1 MPINERNASNF
12 KGELRDTLK
21 DAEDFIYE
29 LYYDTN
35 KIATIGCG
43 FNVTLKDILQKVCDE
58 IYSEPK
64 MNEKEFAGLLNTI
77 NGIWIK
83 TDENLRSKVSEYLE
97 SIKTKDGKSAKF
109 GEFKLDDKQIGDIL
123 PEVIENFR
131 DGLNK
136 KLAYT
141 SISPQESK
149 IDKYSIGSKEYIALM
164 SMTYNNPSLIGNG
177 LKAHLRAKNRFGAW
191 YEIRYKSN
199 AGNEIGI
206 AKRRFAESNEFGLFE
221 SSENNEALS
230 NNRLANID
238 INAISFEECLDLFSL
253 LNVAKI
259 KDKDEPSITY
269 LQNAIAYETTK
280 EFKGNRTIPEYLA
293 TPKNATNFNKHY
305 RKYNT
310 ILQFFADKINTLLK
324 NVTSKT
330 FKLEDIYV
338 ITTKDDNSH
347 NISRIN
353 KLLKIRAE
361 NGEFKPEAKRDILLI
376 YPTASALPVMPIQPK
391 NTTFTIVLADNT
403 SLDCSNLNPDGNSN
417 ESEIVLM
424 NYKQDVKEPNKNS
437 RDEEISFIKPST
449 NGETIIYKNANGIFI
464 SQDDRYAFNSG
475 NVITLNFFEKMNFNL
490 LNFAKENSYSIRSDK
505 ASSMFDIKLRLPDAT
520 DSISTKNEGNFNI
533 VVSDLIIEDEEGKSF
548 DIKEVYLHNGEDK
561 RVYPSY
567 YLKKNDDKD
576 ADSNS
581 SSKNSYTAKFRININ
596 LDKNSSGFKKTS
608 KFIIATFNLS
618 KRYDTAEIH
627 AKEDTA
633 VVTLANKDKKD
644 GGAEFNI
651 KVSTVAYQ
659 KNITEIRLN
668 TSENTSATNLS
679 IKDTLNLEAV
689 YLPNKGDDDYKEVN
703 WAYKVIR
710 EDKYN
715 SEVMVDKPI
724 GTINLSEEKF
734 KGKKIT
740 FSPKDDIKDKEL
752 LKRLNHGNHI
762 IMFFAYL
769 KSPAFKTKFG
779 KTHIRVDIKAPIY
792 LKYSNGKLCIY
803 EFGHTD
809 ATMCF
814 DTSLSDDIF
823 GKEGKDEK
831 VEHMPKGTYYINSNL
846 NSGDIDIYE
855 DDKLS
860 ETCYQSIDGK
870 DRSYIEPCKIYARD
884 SNIQRASSTKGGI
897 NLIDSENKNRFIQK
911 FNEVKQRVGLDS
923 KEVKLEVG

>member
-1 MPINERNASNF
+1 MPINERNASDF
-12 KGELRDTLK
+12 KNKLRDALK
-21 DAEDFIYE
+21 KAEDFIYE

-43 FNVTLKDILQKVCDE
+43 FNVTLKDILQKVCDKK
-58 IYSEPK
+58 YSDPK
-64 MNEKEFAGLLNTI
+64 MDEKEFTGLLNTI
-77 NGIWIK
+77 NGVKVK
-83 TDENLRSKVSEYLE
+83 TDENLRSKVSEYLDG
-97 SIKTKDGKSAKF
+97 IKTKDGKKLKFSAF
-109 GEFKLDDKQIGDIL
+109 ELDDNQIGDIL
-123 PEVIENFR
+123 PEVVEIFR

-141 SISPQESK
+141 SISPQEKK
-149 IDKYSIGSKEYIALM
+149 IDENSIGSNEYIALM
-164 SMTYNNPSLIGNG
+164 SMTYNNPSLVGNG
-177 LKAHLRAKNRFGAW
+177 LKAYLRAKNRFGAW

-199 AGNEIGI
+199 GDNNIGI
-206 AKRRFAESNEFGLFE
+206 AKRRFIESNEFGLFE
-221 SSENNEALS
+221 SNENNEAL
-230 NNRLANID
+230 NNNTLTNIS

-269 LQNAIAYETTK
+269 LQNAIEYETTK
-280 EFKGNRTIPEYLA
+280 KFNGNRTIAGYSNG
-293 TPKNATNFNKHY
+293 NADFNTHY

-310 ILQFFADKINTLLK
+310 ILQFFADKINALLK

-338 ITTKDDNSH
+338 ITTKGDNSH

-361 NGEFKPEAKRDILLI
+361 NGEFRPEAKRDILLI

-424 NYKQDVKEPNKNS
+424 NYKQDVRWPNKNS

-464 SQDDRYAFNSG
+464 SQDESYAFNSG

-520 DSISTKNEGNFNI
+520 DSISTKNEGNFNL
-533 VVSDLIIEDEEGKSF
+533 VVSDLIIEDEEGKSC

-576 ADSNS
+576 SDSNS

-596 LDKNSSGFKKTS
+596 LDKNSTGFKKTS
-608 KFIIATFNLS
+608 KFIIATLDLS

-633 VVTLANKDKKD
+633 VVTLASKDKKD
-644 GGAEFNI
+644 GGAEFDI

-715 SEVMVDKPI
+715 SEVVGKVV
-724 GTINLSEEKF
+724 GAINLSEEKF

-762 IMFFAYL
+762 IIFFAYL
-769 KSPAFKTKFG
+769 KSPAFNTNFG
-779 KTHIRVDIKAPIY
+779 KTHTRVDIKAPIY

-803 EFGHTD
+803 EFEHTD

-823 GKEGKDEK
+823 GKESKDKK
-831 VEHMPKGTYYINSNL
+831 VEHMPKGVYYINSNL
-846 NSGDIDIYE
+846 SSGDIDIFE

-870 DRSYIEPCKIYARD
+870 DRSYIEPCKIYAID
-884 SNIQRASSTKGGI
+884 SNIQRASSTKSGI

>member
-12 KGELRDTLK
+12 KDKLRDTLK
-21 DAEDFIYE
+21 DAEGFMHY
-29 LYYDTN
+29 LYYDTKN
-35 KIATIGCG
+35 IATIGCG
-43 FNVTLKDILQKVCDE
+43 FNVTLKDILQKVCDKK
-58 IYSEPK
+58 YSDPK
-64 MNEKEFAGLLNTI
+64 MDEKEFAGLLNTI
-77 NGIWIK
+77 NGIGVK
-83 TDENLRSKVSEYLE
+83 TNGNLRSKVSEYLE
-97 SIKTKDGKSAKF
+97 SIKTEDGKSAKF
-109 GEFKLDDKQIGDIL
+109 GEFKLDDDQIGDIL
-123 PEVIENFR
+123 PEVVEIFR

-149 IDKYSIGSKEYIALM
+149 IDKYSIGSREYIALM
-164 SMTYNNPSLIGNG
+164 SMTYNNPSLVGDG

-199 AGNEIGI
+199 ADNEIGI

-221 SSENNEALS
+221 SNENNNAVKENELRDIS
-230 NNRLANID
+230 

-259 KDKDEPSITY
+259 KEKDEPSITY

-280 EFKGNRTIPEYLA
+280 EFKGNRTIAGYSNG
-293 TPKNATNFNKHY
+293 NADFNEHY

-310 ILQFFADKINTLLK
+310 ILQFFADKINALLK

-417 ESEIVLM
+417 ESEIVLI
-424 NYKQDVKEPNKNS
+424 NYKQDVREPNKNS
-437 RDEEISFIKPST
+437 RDDEISFIKPST
-449 NGETIIYKNANGIFI
+449 NGETIIYKNANDIFI

-633 VVTLANKDKKD
+633 VVTLASKDKKD

-769 KSPAFKTKFG
+769 RLPAFKTKFG

-831 VEHMPKGTYYINSNL
+831 VEYMPKGVYYINSNL

-884 SNIQRASSTKGGI
+884 SNIQRASSAKSGI
-897 NLIDSENKNRFIQK
+897 NLINSENKNRFIQK

>member
-12 KGELRDTLK
+12 KDELRDTLK
-21 DAEDFIYE
+21 DAEGFIYE

-43 FNVTLKDILQKVCDE
+43 FNVTLKDILQKVCDKK
-58 IYSEPK
+58 YSDPK
-64 MNEKEFAGLLNTI
+64 MNEKEFTGLLNTI
-77 NGIWIK
+77 NGVKVK
-83 TDENLRSKVSEYLE
+83 TNENLISKVSEYLD
-97 SIKTKDGKSAKF
+97 SIKTEDGKSAKF
-109 GEFKLDDKQIGDIL
+109 GEFNLDDKQIGDIL
-123 PEVIENFR
+123 PEVVEIFR

-149 IDKYSIGSKEYIALM
+149 IDKDSIGSNEYIALM
-164 SMTYNNPSLIGNG
+164 SMTYNNPSLVGNG

-199 AGNEIGI
+199 ADNEIGI

-221 SSENNEALS
+221 SRENNNAIKQNTLTDIS
-230 NNRLANID
+230 

-259 KDKDEPSITY
+259 KEKDEPSITY

-280 EFKGNRTIPEYLA
+280 EFKGNRTIAGYSRG
-293 TPKNATNFNKHY
+293 NADFNTHY

-310 ILQFFADKINTLLK
+310 ILQFFADKINALLK
-324 NVTSKT
+324 NVTQKS

-361 NGEFKPEAKRDILLI
+361 NGEFRPEAKRDILLI

-424 NYKQDVKEPNKNS
+424 NYKQDVREPNKNS
-437 RDEEISFIKPST
+437 RDDEISFIKPST
-449 NGETIIYKNANGIFI
+449 NGEAIIYKNTNDIFI

-520 DSISTKNEGNFNI
+520 DSISTKSEGNFHL
-533 VVSDLIIEDEEGKSF
+533 VVTNLIIEDEEGKSY
-548 DIKEVYLHNGEDK
+548 DIKKVYLHNSEDK

-576 ADSNS
+576 VDSNS
-581 SSKNSYTAKFRININ
+581 SSENSYTAKFRININ

-608 KFIIATFNLS
+608 KFIIATFDLS
-618 KRYDTAEIH
+618 KRYDTGEIH

-633 VVTLANKDKKD
+633 VVTLASKDKKD

-651 KVSTVAYQ
+651 KVSTVVYQ

-668 TSENTSATNLS
+668 TSESSDATNLS

-689 YLPNKGDDDYKEVN
+689 YLPNKGDDDYKEIS

-715 SEVMVDKPI
+715 SEVMVDKVA
-724 GTINLSEEKF
+724 GAINLSEEKF

-769 KSPAFKTKFG
+769 RLPAFKTKFG

-814 DTSLSDDIF
+814 DTSLSGGIF
-823 GKEGKDEK
+823 DKESKDEK
-831 VEHMPKGTYYINSNL
+831 VEHMPKGTYYISSNL
-846 NSGDIDIYE
+846 SGGDIDIFE

-884 SNIQRASSTKGGI
+884 SNIQRVSSIKSGI

>member
-1 MPINERNASNF
+1 MPINERNVSNF
-12 KGELRDTLK
+12 KDELRDTLK

-43 FNVTLKDILQKVCDE
+43 FNVTLKDILQKVCDKK
-58 IYSEPK
+58 YSNPK
-64 MNEKEFAGLLNTI
+64 MNEKEFTGLLNAI
-77 NGIWIK
+77 NGVKVK
-83 TDENLRSKVSEYLE
+83 TKENLRSEVSEYLD
-97 SIKTKDGKSAKF
+97 SIKTEDGKSAKF
-109 GEFKLDDKQIGDIL
+109 GEFNLDDKQIGDIL
-123 PEVIENFR
+123 PEVVEIFR

-141 SISPQESK
+141 SISPQDNK
-149 IDKYSIGSKEYIALM
+149 IDDKTKGSNEYIALM
-164 SMTYNNPSLIGNG
+164 SMTYNNPSLVGNG
-177 LKAHLRAKNRFGAW
+177 LKAHLRARNRFGAW

-199 AGNEIGI
+199 ADNEIGI
-206 AKRRFAESNEFGLFE
+206 AKRRFIESNEFGLYE
-221 SSENNEALS
+221 DADNNGRVKRNE
-230 NNRLANID
+230 LANIS

-259 KDKDEPSITY
+259 KEKDEPSITY

-280 EFKGNRTIPEYLA
+280 EFKGNRTIAGYSRG
-293 TPKNATNFNKHY
+293 NADFNTHY

-310 ILQFFADKINTLLK
+310 ILQFFADKINALLK
-324 NVTSKT
+324 DVTKKS

-338 ITTKDDNSH
+338 ITTKGDNSH

-361 NGEFKPEAKRDILLI
+361 NGEFRPEAKRDILLI

-417 ESEIVLM
+417 ESEIVLI
-424 NYKQDVKEPNKNS
+424 NYKQDVREPNKNS
-437 RDEEISFIKPST
+437 RDDEISFIKPST
-449 NGETIIYKNANGIFI
+449 NGETIIYKNTNDIFI
-464 SQDDRYAFNSG
+464 SQDKRYAFNSG
-475 NVITLNFFEKMNFNL
+475 NVITLNFFEKMSFNL

-520 DSISTKNEGNFNI
+520 DSISTKSEGNFHL
-533 VVSDLIIEDEEGKSF
+533 VVTNLIIEDEEGKSY
-548 DIKEVYLHNGEDK
+548 DIKKVYLHNSEDK

-596 LDKNSSGFKKTS
+596 LDKNSTGFKKTS
-608 KFIIATFNLS
+608 KFIIATLDLS

-633 VVTLANKDKKD
+633 VVTLASKDKKD
-644 GGAEFNI
+644 GGAEFDI

-689 YLPNKGDDDYKEVN
+689 YLPNKGDGGYKEVN

-715 SEVMVDKPI
+715 SEVVGKVA
-724 GTINLSEEKF
+724 GAINLSEEKF

-752 LKRLNHGNHI
+752 LKKLNHGNHI

-769 KSPAFKTKFG
+769 KSPAFNTNFG

-803 EFGHTD
+803 EFEHTD
-809 ATMCF
+809 SSMCF
-814 DTSLSDDIF
+814 DTSLSNDIF
-823 GKEGKDEK
+823 GKEGKYEK
-831 VEHMPKGTYYINSNL
+831 VEHMPKGVYYINSNL
-846 NSGDIDIYE
+846 SGGDIDIYE

-860 ETCYQSIDGK
+860 VVCYQSIDGK
-870 DRSYIEPCKIYARD
+870 DRSYIEPCKIYAIN
-884 SNIQRASSTKGGI
+884 SNIQRASSAKSGI

>member
-1 MPINERNASNF
+1 MPINERNASDF
-12 KGELRDTLK
+12 KNKLRDTLK
-21 DAEDFIYE
+21 DAEGFKHY

-43 FNVTLKDILQKVCDE
+43 FNVTLKEMLKKVCDE

-64 MNEKEFAGLLNTI
+64 MDEKEFIGLLNTI
-77 NGIWIK
+77 NGVKLK
-83 TDENLRSKVSEYLE
+83 TDENLVSKVSEYLDG
-97 SIKTKDGKSAKF
+97 IKTEDGKSAKF
-109 GEFKLDDKQIGDIL
+109 GEFNLDDKQIGDIL
-123 PEVIENFR
+123 PEVVEIFR

-141 SISPQESK
+141 SISPQESE
-149 IDKYSIGSKEYIALM
+149 INENTIGSNEYIALM
-164 SMTYNNPSLIGNG
+164 SMTYNNPSLVGNG
-177 LKAHLRAKNRFGAW
+177 LKAHLRARNRFGAW

-199 AGNEIGI
+199 GDNEIGI
-206 AKRRFAESNEFGLFE
+206 AKRRFIESNEFGLFE
-221 SSENNEALS
+221 SNANNNEVKHNTLT
-230 NNRLANID
+230 NIS

-259 KDKDEPSITY
+259 KEKDEPSITY

-280 EFKGNRTIPEYLA
+280 EFNGNRTIAGYSNG
-293 TPKNATNFNKHY
+293 NADFNTHY
-305 RKYNT
+305 RKYDT
-310 ILQFFADKINTLLK
+310 ILQFFADKINALLK
-324 NVTSKT
+324 DVTNKS

-424 NYKQDVKEPNKNS
+424 NYKQDVRWPNKNS
-437 RDEEISFIKPST
+437 RDDEISFIKPST
-449 NGETIIYKNANGIFI
+449 NGETIIYKNTNDIFI
-464 SQDDRYAFNSG
+464 SQDKRYAFNSG
-475 NVITLNFFEKMNFNL
+475 NVITLNFFEKMSFNL

-520 DSISTKNEGNFNI
+520 DSISTKNEGNFNL
-533 VVSDLIIEDEEGKSF
+533 VVSDLIIEDEEGKSC

-567 YLKKNDDKD
+567 YLKRNDDKD

-608 KFIIATFNLS
+608 KFIIATFDLS
-618 KRYDTAEIH
+618 KRYDTGEIH

-633 VVTLANKDKKD
+633 VVTLASKDKKD
-644 GGAEFNI
+644 GGAEFDI

-689 YLPNKGDDDYKEVN
+689 YLPNRGDDDYKEVN

-715 SEVMVDKPI
+715 SEVVGKVV
-724 GTINLSEEKF
+724 GAINLSEEKF

-762 IMFFAYL
+762 IIFFAYL
-769 KSPAFKTKFG
+769 KSPAFNTNFG

-803 EFGHTD
+803 EFEHTD

-823 GKEGKDEK
+823 GKESKDEK
-831 VEHMPKGTYYINSNL
+831 VEHMPKGTYYISSNL

-860 ETCYQSIDGK
+860 VVCYQSIDGK

-884 SNIQRASSTKGGI
+884 SNIQRASSAKSGI

>member
-1 MPINERNASNF
+1 MPINERNATDF
-12 KGELRDTLK
+12 KGELGNTLK
-21 DAEDFIYE
+21 KAEDFRAK
-29 LYYDTN
+29 LYYDGKN
-35 KIATIGCG
+35 IATIGCG
-43 FNVTLKDILQKVCDE
+43 FNVTLKDILQKVCDKK
-58 IYSEPK
+58 YSDPK
-64 MNEKEFAGLLNTI
+64 MSEEEFAGLLNTI
-77 NGIWIK
+77 NGVKVK
-83 TDENLRSKVSEYLE
+83 TNENLRSKVSEYLE
-97 SIKTKDGKSAKF
+97 GIKTKDGNSAKF
-109 GEFKLDDKQIGDIL
+109 GKFELDDDQIINIL
-123 PEVIENFR
+123 PEVVEIFR

-141 SISPQESK
+141 TISPQEKK
-149 IDKYSIGSKEYIALM
+149 IDDKTKGSSEYIALM
-164 SMTYNNPSLIGNG
+164 SMTYNNPSLVGDG
-177 LKAHLRAKNRFGAW
+177 LKAHLRARNRFGAW

-199 AGNEIGI
+199 ADNDIGI

-221 SSENNEALS
+221 SDANNEEVNDNTLT
-230 NNRLANID
+230 NIS

-259 KDKDEPSITY
+259 KEKDEPSITY

-280 EFKGNRTIPEYLA
+280 EFKGNRTIPGYLA
-293 TPKNATNFNKHY
+293 TPKNAINFNEHY

-310 ILQFFADKINTLLK
+310 ILQFFADKINALLK

-403 SLDCSNLNPDGNSN
+403 SLDCSNLNPNGNSN

-424 NYKQDVKEPNKNS
+424 NYKQDVREPNKNS
-437 RDEEISFIKPST
+437 RDDEISFIKPST
-449 NGETIIYKNANGIFI
+449 NGETIIYKNANDIFI

-505 ASSMFDIKLRLPDAT
+505 ASSMFDIKLRLPDTT
-520 DSISTKNEGNFNI
+520 DSISTKSEGNFHL
-533 VVSDLIIEDEEGKSF
+533 VVTNLIIEDEEGKSY
-548 DIKEVYLHNGEDK
+548 DIKKVYLHNSEDK

-608 KFIIATFNLS
+608 KFIIATFDLS
-618 KRYDTAEIH
+618 KRYDTGEIH

-633 VVTLANKDKKD
+633 VVTLASKDKKD

-651 KVSTVAYQ
+651 KVSTVVYQ

-668 TSENTSATNLS
+668 TSESSDATNLS

-689 YLPNKGDDDYKEVN
+689 YLPNKGDDDYKEIS

-715 SEVMVDKPI
+715 SEVMVDKVA
-724 GTINLSEEKF
+724 GAINLSEEKF

-769 KSPAFKTKFG
+769 RLPAFKTKFG

-814 DTSLSDDIF
+814 DTSLSGGIF
-823 GKEGKDEK
+823 DKESKDEK
-831 VEHMPKGTYYINSNL
+831 VEHMPKGTYYISSNL
-846 NSGDIDIYE
+846 SGGDIDIFE

-884 SNIQRASSTKGGI
+884 SNIQRVSSIKSGI

>member
-12 KGELRDTLK
+12 KDKLRDTLK
-21 DAEDFIYE
+21 DAEGFMHY
-29 LYYDTN
+29 LYYDTKN
-35 KIATIGCG
+35 IATIGCG
-43 FNVTLKDILQKVCDE
+43 FNVTLKDILQKVCDKK
-58 IYSEPK
+58 YSDPK
-64 MNEKEFAGLLNTI
+64 MDEKEFTGLLNTI
-77 NGIWIK
+77 NGIGVK
-83 TDENLRSKVSEYLE
+83 TNGNLRSKVSEYLE
-97 SIKTKDGKSAKF
+97 SIKTEDGKSAKF
-109 GEFKLDDKQIGDIL
+109 GEFKLDDDQIGDIL
-123 PEVIENFR
+123 PEVVEIFR

-149 IDKYSIGSKEYIALM
+149 IDKYSIGSREYIALM
-164 SMTYNNPSLIGNG
+164 SMTYNNPSLVGDG

-199 AGNEIGI
+199 ADNDIGI
-206 AKRRFAESNEFGLFE
+206 AKRRFIESNEFGLFE
-221 SSENNEALS
+221 SSENNEAI
-230 NNRLANID
+230 NNNDLTNIS

-280 EFKGNRTIPEYLA
+280 EFKGNRTIAGYSRG
-293 TPKNATNFNKHY
+293 NADFNTHY

-310 ILQFFADKINTLLK
+310 ILQFFADKINALLK

-424 NYKQDVKEPNKNS
+424 NYKQDVREPNKNS

-464 SQDDRYAFNSG
+464 SQDESYAFNSG

-520 DSISTKNEGNFNI
+520 DSISTKNEGNFNL
-533 VVSDLIIEDEEGKSF
+533 VVSDLIIEDEEGKSC

-596 LDKNSSGFKKTS
+596 LDKNSTGFKKTS
-608 KFIIATFNLS
+608 KFIIATLDLS

-633 VVTLANKDKKD
+633 VVTLASKDKKD
-644 GGAEFNI
+644 GGAEFDI

-689 YLPNKGDDDYKEVN
+689 YLPNKGDDDYKEIN

-769 KSPAFKTKFG
+769 RLPAFKTKFG

-831 VEHMPKGTYYINSNL
+831 VEHMPKGTYYISSNL

-860 ETCYQSIDGK
+860 VVCYQSIDGK
-870 DRSYIEPCKIYARD
+870 DRSYIEPCKIYALD
-884 SNIQRASSTKGGI
+884 SNIQRASSIKSGI

>member
-1 MPINERNASNF
+1 MPINERNATDF
-12 KGELRDTLK
+12 KNELGSTLEK
-21 DAEDFIYE
+21 AEGFRE
-29 LYYDTN
+29 KLYYDGKN
-35 KIATIGCG
+35 IATIGCG
-43 FNVTLKDILQKVCDE
+43 FNVTLKDILQKVCDKK
-58 IYSEPK
+58 YSEPK
-64 MNEKEFAGLLNTI
+64 MNEEEFAGLLNAI
-77 NGIWIK
+77 NGVKAK
-83 TDENLRSKVSEYLE
+83 TKENLRSKVSEYLDG
-97 SIKTKDGKSAKF
+97 IKTKDGKSAKF
-109 GEFKLDDKQIGDIL
+109 GKFELDDDQIIDIL
-123 PEVIENFR
+123 PEVVEIFR

-149 IDKYSIGSKEYIALM
+149 IDEKTKGSSEYIALM
-164 SMTYNNPSLIGNG
+164 SMTYNNPSLVGDG
-177 LKAHLRAKNRFGAW
+177 LKAYLRARNRFGAW

-199 AGNEIGI
+199 ADNDIGI
-206 AKRRFAESNEFGLFE
+206 AKRRFIESNEFGLFE
-221 SSENNEALS
+221 DADNNGRVKRNE
-230 NNRLANID
+230 LANIS

-259 KDKDEPSITY
+259 KEKDEPSITY

-293 TPKNATNFNKHY
+293 TPKNATNFNEHY

-310 ILQFFADKINTLLK
+310 ILQFFADKINALLK

-361 NGEFKPEAKRDILLI
+361 NGEFRPEAKRDILLI

-403 SLDCSNLNPDGNSN
+403 SLDCSNLNPNGNSN

-424 NYKQDVKEPNKNS
+424 NYKQDVREPNKNS
-437 RDEEISFIKPST
+437 RDDEISFIKPST
-449 NGETIIYKNANGIFI
+449 NGETIIYKNTNDIFM
-464 SQDDRYAFNSG
+464 SQDKRYAFNSG
-475 NVITLNFFEKMNFNL
+475 NVITLNFFEKMSFNL

-520 DSISTKNEGNFNI
+520 DSISTKNEGNFNL
-533 VVSDLIIEDEEGKSF
+533 VVSDLIIEDEEGKSY
-548 DIKEVYLHNGEDK
+548 DIKKVYLHNGEDK

-608 KFIIATFNLS
+608 KFIIATFDLS
-618 KRYDTAEIH
+618 KRYDTGEIH

-633 VVTLANKDKKD
+633 VVALASKDKKD
-644 GGAEFNI
+644 GGAEFDI
-651 KVSTVAYQ
+651 KVSTVVYQ

-668 TSENTSATNLS
+668 TLESSDATNLTTN
-679 IKDTLNLEAV
+679 DTLNLEAV
-689 YLPNKGDDDYKEVN
+689 YLPNKGDDDYKEIS

-715 SEVMVDKPI
+715 SEVMVDKVA
-724 GTINLSEEKF
+724 GAINLSEEKF

-769 KSPAFKTKFG
+769 RLPAFKTKFG

-814 DTSLSDDIF
+814 DTSLSGGIF
-823 GKEGKDEK
+823 DKEGKDEK
-831 VEHMPKGTYYINSNL
+831 VEHMPKGVYYINSNL
-846 NSGDIDIYE
+846 SGGDIDIFE

-870 DRSYIEPCKIYARD
+870 DRSYIEPCKIYAIN
-884 SNIQRASSTKGGI
+884 SNIQRASSTKSGI

>member
-1 MPINERNASNF
+1 MPINERNATDF
-12 KGELRDTLK
+12 KNELGSTLK
-21 DAEDFIYE
+21 KAEGFRE
-29 LYYDTN
+29 KLYYDGKN
-35 KIATIGCG
+35 IATIGCG
-43 FNVTLKDILQKVCDE
+43 FNVTLKDILKKVCDE

-64 MNEKEFAGLLNTI
+64 MSEEEFTGLLNAI
-77 NGIWIK
+77 NGVKAK
-83 TDENLRSKVSEYLE
+83 TKENLRSKVSEYID
-97 SIKTKDGKSAKF
+97 SIKTKDGKSTKF
-109 GEFKLDDKQIGDIL
+109 GKFELDDDQIINIL
-123 PEVIENFR
+123 PEVVEIFR

-141 SISPQESK
+141 PISTQEKK
-149 IDKYSIGSKEYIALM
+149 IDDNSIGSNEYIALM
-164 SMTYNNPSLIGNG
+164 SMTYNNPSLVGNG
-177 LKAHLRAKNRFGAW
+177 LKAHLRARNRFGAW

-199 AGNEIGI
+199 ADNDIGI
-206 AKRRFAESNEFGLFE
+206 AKRRFIESNEFGLYE
-221 SSENNEALS
+221 DADNNGRVKRNE
-230 NNRLANID
+230 LANIS

-280 EFKGNRTIPEYLA
+280 EFKGNRTIAGYSNG
-293 TPKNATNFNKHY
+293 NADFNEHY

-310 ILQFFADKINTLLK
+310 ILQFFADKINALLK
-324 NVTSKT
+324 DVTSKT

-376 YPTASALPVMPIQPK
+376 CPTASALPVMPIQPK

-424 NYKQDVKEPNKNS
+424 NYKQDVREPNKNS

-449 NGETIIYKNANGIFI
+449 NGETIIYKNDNDIFI
-464 SQDDRYAFNSG
+464 SQDEKYAFNSG

-520 DSISTKNEGNFNI
+520 DSISTKNEGNFNL
-533 VVSDLIIEDEEGKSF
+533 VVSDLIIKDEEGKSC

-596 LDKNSSGFKKTS
+596 LDKNSTGFKKTS
-608 KFIIATFNLS
+608 KFIIATFDLS
-618 KRYDTAEIH
+618 KEYDTAEIH

-633 VVTLANKDKKD
+633 VVTLASKDKKD
-644 GGAEFNI
+644 GGAEFDI

-715 SEVMVDKPI
+715 SEVVGKVA
-724 GTINLSEEKF
+724 GAINLSEEKF

-769 KSPAFKTKFG
+769 RLPAFKTKFG

-823 GKEGKDEK
+823 GKESKDEK
-831 VEHMPKGTYYINSNL
+831 VEYMPKGVYYISSNL

-884 SNIQRASSTKGGI
+884 SNIQRASSTKSGI
-897 NLIDSENKNRFIQK
+897 NLINSENKNRFIQK